1 MSKSVTRGES
11 VGGRASSMYGARRGQ
26 SLWDIWN
33 DAENG
38 DELQAAMDLL
48 AIVRRDRAFSREV
61 VRAFGMTRTGRTRR
75 DASRPAPAKR
85 RATAGGPRRRP

>member
-1 MSKSVTRGES
+1 
-11 VGGRASSMYGARRGQ
+11 MYDARRGQ

-33 DAENG
+33 DSENG

-61 VRAFGMTRTGRTRR
+61 VRAFGMTRTGRSRR
-75 DASRPAPAKR
+75 DRPDPAPAR
-85 RATAGGPRRRP
+85 RTPGRVRRRR